1 MQSFGF
7 ENQIRESEFLMLLS
21 KKRCENRKN
30 CIKQGKRYRKFSL
43 QDITATRCEPNQ
55 KGCLTT

>member
-7 ENQIRESEFLMLLS
+7 ENQISESEFLMLFS

-43 QDITATRCEPNQ
+43 QDIPQQDANQ
-55 KGCLTT
+55 TKKVA